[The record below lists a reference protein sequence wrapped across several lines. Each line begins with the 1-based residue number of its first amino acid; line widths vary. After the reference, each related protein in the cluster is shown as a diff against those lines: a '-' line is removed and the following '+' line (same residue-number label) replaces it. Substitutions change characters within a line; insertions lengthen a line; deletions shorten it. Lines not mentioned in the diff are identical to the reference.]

1 MTEKKNRQDARRRQ
15 QEIVDRVVRE
25 REEDRE
31 RETQE
36 REAYYAGQEQDPDAG
51 GSGTAEAK
59 KKKFMPEEGTLLY
72 EILDFVRMA
81 LILIVIILL
90 LQTLVVVNARIPS
103 ASMEP
108 TILVG
113 EQLFGNR
120 LTYKFFRDPE
130 RYDIVIFRDPDDDK
144 RLLIKRIIG
153 LPGDT
158 IDIRNG
164 DVFVN
169 GSEIPLTDSFCMT
182 PDSTAPGKLTYPIK
196 VPEDSYFMLG
206 DNRMVSKD
214 ARYWNNTFVK
224 RDKILGNAMFR
235 YWPVWKIGVIGG
247 ADETWY
253 QPPAAEE

>member
-1 MTEKKNRQDARRRQ
+1 MTEKKNRQEARRRQ
-15 QEIVDRVVRE
+15 QEIVSRVVQE
-25 REEDRE
+25 REENQELETLE
-31 RETQE
+31 RD
-36 REAYYAGQEQDPDAG
+36 AYYARQEEEAG
-51 GSGTAEAK
+51 GTA
-59 KKKFMPEEGTLLY
+59 PEEGEKKGFWPQKGTAMY
-72 EILDFVRMA
+72 EVLDYVRMVV
-81 LILIVIILL
+81 ILIVGILL
-90 LQTLVVVNARIPS
+90 LQTFVVVNARIPS

-113 EQLFGNR
+113 EHLFGNR

-158 IDIRNG
+158 IDIRGG
-164 DVFVN
+164 DVYVN
-169 GSEIPLTDSFCMT
+169 GSEVPLTDSFCME
-182 PDSTAPGKLTYPIK
+182 PDSTTTGKLTFPIT

-206 DNRMVSKD
+206 DNRVHSKD

-224 RDKILGNAMFR
+224 REKILGNAMFR
-235 YWPVWKIGVIGG
+235 YWPVWKMGPIGG

-253 QPPAAEE
+253 QPPAAENEP